1 MTLPSFKIEAIFDV
15 FSLSKSLRG
24 ISNRHSPD
32 SISFVAIM
40 PYSAQEP
47 SFPILTYKKK
57 NIYTTQWCSQHVAYA
72 CTYTAGPALKI
83 RLGPHSK
90 KYCFLGVT
98 VVFMSMYFLSFLF
111 SFRCELL
118 LQIFLSQDE

>member
-1 MTLPSFKIEAIFDV
+1 MALPSFKIEAIFDV

-57 NIYTTQWCSQHVAYA
+57 IYIQPSGVASMLPTHVHIQLAQ
-72 CTYTAGPALKI
+72 P
-83 RLGPHSK
+83 
-90 KYCFLGVT
+90 
-98 VVFMSMYFLSFLF
+98 
-111 SFRCELL
+111 
-118 LQIFLSQDE
+118 